1 MAKLVN
7 KIKKFVSSKSCTLCL
22 LIVLLIGVLVYF
34 FSNKLKESFV
44 NDDKDFGTGK
54 KLVLFYADWCGHCK
68 SIHSDWD
75 KASKKVKNKKVTMA
89 KVNCG
94 DESEE
99 HAKIVKKY
107 GVQGYPT
114 IKLLNNGKVED
125 DYNGGRTHKDFVD
138 YINSQ

>member
-1 MAKLVN
+1 MIL
-7 KIKKFVSSKSCTLCL
+7 
-22 LIVLLIGVLVYF
+22 LLIGVLVYF

-54 KLVLFYADWCGHCK
+54 NYIISRIGVV
-68 SIHSDWD
+68 IV
-75 KASKKVKNKKVTMA
+75 KAYIPIGIKHQKKVKNKKVTMA

-125 DYNGGRTHKDFVD
+125 DYNEVELIKTL
-138 YINSQ
+138 